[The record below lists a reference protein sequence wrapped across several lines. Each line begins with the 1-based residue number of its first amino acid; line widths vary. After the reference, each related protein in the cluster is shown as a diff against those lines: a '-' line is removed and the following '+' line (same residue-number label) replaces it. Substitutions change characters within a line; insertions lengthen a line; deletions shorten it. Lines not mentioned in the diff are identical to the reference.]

1 MLSPTLIYCQLD
13 DQLKESQEY
22 QTQRAY
28 LEDYLNRNEQ
38 KALIL
43 HLDEVVAI
51 NKRKGIFAPY
61 NSFQKTIL
69 LN

>member
-1 MLSPTLIYCQLD
+1 MLSPTLIYCRLD

-22 QTQRAY
+22 QVQRAY
-28 LEDYLNRNEQ
+28 LEDHLNRNEQ

-51 NKRKGIFAPY
+51 NKRKGILVP
-61 NSFQKTIL
+61 
-69 LN
+69 

>member
-22 QTQRAY
+22 QAQRAY

-51 NKRKGIFAPY
+51 NKRKGILVP
-61 NSFQKTIL
+61 
-69 LN
+69 

>member
-22 QTQRAY
+22 QAQRAY

-51 NKRKGIFAPY
+51 NKRKGIFAP
-61 NSFQKTIL
+61 
-69 LN
+69 

>member
-51 NKRKGIFAPY
+51 NKRKGIFAP
-61 NSFQKTIL
+61 
-69 LN
+69 